1 MVEKRW
7 RAVCERENEASAV
20 DDSLKYTVFHLLPSD
35 SELVSAFV
43 ERKRRYVFKYW
54 IMLYNPIPENSVMG
68 LKNIIK
74 KNLPS

>member
-7 RAVCERENEASAV
+7 RAVCERENEASAA

-43 ERKRRYVFKYW
+43 ERKRRYNSY
-54 IMLYNPIPENSVMG
+54 PINDFFIF
-68 LKNIIK
+68 NFFR
-74 KNLPS
+74 